1 MDKPGQ
7 IDYIFLLLFGWIRKQ
22 YLQVP
27 ILRHGLPVCGSAGKE
42 STCNAGYLG
51 LIPGLRRSPEEGKG
65 YPLQYSGL
73 ENSMDCIVHGFAKS
87 WTRLSDFHYTIL
99 RQHVREL
106 GFIITFTPF
115 THIIIKYRRQKLVSI
130 FFFKQGEIEEL
141 SKYNSMAESEWEV
154 QFSDLRHLVSLGHVA
169 SLWA

>member
-1 MDKPGQ
+1 
-7 IDYIFLLLFGWIRKQ
+7 
-22 YLQVP
+22 
-27 ILRHGLPVCGSAGKE
+27 
-42 STCNAGYLG
+42 
-51 LIPGLRRSPEEGKG
+51 
-65 YPLQYSGL
+65 
-73 ENSMDCIVHGFAKS
+73 MDCIVHGFAKS

-130 FFFKQGEIEEL
+130 FFFKRGEIEEL

-169 SLWA
+169 SL